1 MKWVKRVLKVLLIL
15 GIAGYISICGLL
27 YFYQESLLF
36 FPEKLE
42 QDHQFVF
49 ENEFKERDIIT
60 HSGNSIH
67 TVLFKRENS
76 KGVIFYLHGN
86 GGSLRSVGNV
96 SEHFLPL
103 GYDVFLIDYAGYG
116 KSSNAITSQE
126 ELFKDTQYVYD
137 DLKKRYSEDK
147 IVVVGYSIGTGI
159 AAHLASNN
167 NPSKLV
173 LQAPY
178 YSMIDLSQRNYPLI
192 PTFILRY
199 DLATNE
205 YLKQCDMP
213 VYLFHGVDDQT
224 IPIESSEMLSKEMGL
239 PLYKLENQGHNGMGS
254 NKDALKQLDKILNE
268 EPTY

>member
-1 MKWVKRVLKVLLIL
+1 MKWIKRILKGLLIL
-15 GIAGYISICGLL
+15 GISGYISICSLL
-27 YFYQESLLF
+27 YFYQERLLF
-36 FPEKLE
+36 FPEKLAKN
-42 QDHQFVF
+42 HQFVF
-49 ENEFKERDIIT
+49 ENEFEERDIIT

-67 TVLFKRENS
+67 SLLFKRENS
-76 KGVIFYLHGN
+76 NGVIFYLHGN

-103 GYDVFLIDYAGYG
+103 GYDVFVIDYPGYG

-126 ELFKDTQYVYD
+126 ELFEDIQNIYD

-178 YSMIDLSQRNYPLI
+178 YSMIAVSQRNYPVI

-205 YLKQCDMP
+205 YLKECDMP
-213 VYLFHGVDDQT
+213 VYLFHGVDDQI
-224 IPIESSEMLSKEMGL
+224 IPVESSERLSMEMGL
-239 PLYKLENQGHNGMGS
+239 PLYKLENQGHSGIDS
-254 NKDALKQLDKILNE
+254 NKQALDLLDAILNE
-268 EPTY
+268 KRMY

>member
-1 MKWVKRVLKVLLIL
+1 MWIKRILKGLLIL

-49 ENEFKERDIIT
+49 ENEFEERDIIT
-60 HSGNSIH
+60 HSGNSIN
-67 TVLFKRENS
+67 TLLFNQENS

-86 GGSLRSVGNV
+86 SGSLRSVGNV
-96 SEHFLPL
+96 STHFLPL
-103 GYDVFLIDYAGYG
+103 GYDVLMLDYAGYG
-116 KSSNAITSQE
+116 KSSSKITSQE
-126 ELFKDTQYVYD
+126 ELFEDIQDVYD
-137 DLKKRYSEDK
+137 DLKKTYSEDK

-167 NPSKLV
+167 NPAKVV

-178 YSMIDLSQRNYPLI
+178 YSMIDMMERNYPGI
-192 PTFILRY
+192 PTLILRY

-205 YLKQCDMP
+205 YLKDCDMP
-213 VYLFHGVDDQT
+213 GYLFHGVDDQI
-224 IPIESSEMLSKEMGL
+224 IPMESSEMLSKELDL
-239 PLYKLENQGHNGMGS
+239 PLYKLENQGHNDITS
-254 NKDALKQLDKILNE
+254 NKEALKILSKILNE
-268 EPTY
+268 